1 MAEKK
6 IKKLT
11 QDELA
16 KFNGIIN
23 KRKDILTSLGAPDRQ
38 IKNLKNQKDQLFSSL
53 EKIDVLES
61 EFSQELATKYGK
73 VSVDV
78 NTGEITS

>member
-1 MAEKK
+1 MAEQK

-16 KFNGIIN
+16 KFNGFIN
-23 KRKDILTSLGAPDRQ
+23 KRKDILTSLGATELQ
-38 IKNLKNQKDQLFSSL
+38 LKNLKNQKDQLFSSL
-53 EKIDVLES
+53 QKIDVLES

>member
-6 IKKLT
+6 TKKIT
-11 QDELA
+11 QEELA
-16 KFNGIIN
+16 KFNGFIN
-23 KRKDILTSLGAPDRQ
+23 KRKDVLTTLGATELQ
-38 IKNLKNQKDQLFSSL
+38 LKNLKNQKEQLFSSL

-61 EFSQELATKYGK
+61 EFSQELAAKYGK

-78 NTGEITS
+78 NTGEISS

>member
-16 KFNGIIN
+16 KFNGFIN
-23 KRKDILTSLGAPDRQ
+23 KRKDILTSLGATELQ
-38 IKNLKNQKDQLFSSL
+38 LKNLKNQKD
-53 EKIDVLES
+53 
-61 EFSQELATKYGK
+61 
-73 VSVDV
+73 
-78 NTGEITS
+78 

>member
-1 MAEKK
+1 MAKQSKK
-6 IKKLT
+6 IT
-11 QDELA
+11 QEELA
-16 KFNGIIN
+16 KFNGFIN
-23 KRKDILTSLGAPDRQ
+23 KRKDILTTLGATELQ
-38 IKNLKNQKDQLFSSL
+38 LKSLNNQKDQLFTSL

-73 VSVDV
+73 VSVHV

>member
-16 KFNGIIN
+16 KFNGFIN
-23 KRKDILTSLGAPDRQ
+23 KRKDILTSLGATELQ
-38 IKNLKNQKDQLFSSL
+38 LKNLKD
-53 EKIDVLES
+53 I
-61 EFSQELATKYGK
+61 ELAGGIAVVCNEKNMTNVEDLLNWSGDRQLEFDYG
-73 VSVDV
+73 
-78 NTGEITS
+78 NE